1 MNLFVPILS
10 FIGLRDRTFWVNNTL
25 KGAFLALFFSPIE
38 QKTQSCAVYSLL
50 KRGSSTLSKYSFNGP
65 FGMVLRPSSAS
76 PTDGKRTTSKNA
88 TLSTFQIVV
97 DISPAHC
104 SFLLAPLRSFAK
116 QWTILQSHIRQEEG
130 RRRPF
135 LLLLM
140 LLLQDSFLI
149 CYIQV
154 LT

>member
-38 QKTQSCAVYSLL
+38 QKTQSCAVYSL

-76 PTDGKRTTSKNA
+76 NRWEKNNEQKRYTFN
-88 TLSTFQIVV
+88 LSN
-97 DISPAHC
+97 C
-104 SFLLAPLRSFAK
+104 SRYLSSSLLLPPPPLRSFAK